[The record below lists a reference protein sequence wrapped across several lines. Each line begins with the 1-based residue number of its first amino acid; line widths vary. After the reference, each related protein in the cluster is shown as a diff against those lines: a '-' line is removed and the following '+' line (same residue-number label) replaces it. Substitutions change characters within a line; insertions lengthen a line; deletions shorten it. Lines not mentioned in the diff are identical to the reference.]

1 MVLQDV
7 SGATVPDAGVAP
19 GLLAHPKYR
28 PDIDGLR
35 AVAVLAVLAFHL
47 NLGPFDGGF
56 VGVDVFFVISGYLI
70 GLIILTEAE
79 NGSFSILRFYDR
91 RIRRILPA
99 LFVML
104 AVTSV
109 VCAGVLLPGP
119 LKTYSESLIACVLSA
134 ANLFFYGTTNY
145 FGDPAGTQPLIHTWS
160 LGVEEQ
166 FYIFFPLL
174 VMLARRWFPRHLKLV
189 CLAVAYAS
197 FALGWWLLRSDPSA
211 AFYLPTARAWELM
224 IGVLLAA
231 GVIAPTESR
240 VWREAIGLTGAFMI
254 AVAIFTFDKAT
265 PFPGFPA
272 LMPCIGTAAIIHSGA
287 KGDTLVARALSV
299 KPVVFVGLISY
310 SLYLWHWPLIPI
322 LDRHL
327 LSTFADHSYGK
338 VALLLGA
345 IAVATLSWRF
355 VERPF
360 RGKARIGRRTVFVS
374 AGAAAL
380 VLIGIGLAGVMSG
393 GWPGRFSAQEVRL
406 AAFLDNYETNDFRQ
420 GQCFLSRQDPYGNFD
435 RAACLPQAPGKP
447 NVLVLGDSHAA
458 HLWAGLTATLD
469 ANVMQATA
477 QGCRPTWPLAGDAP
491 SNCARLMSAFFEGKL
506 LAKKPDLLV
515 LAGLW
520 RPDDVK
526 RLPATLD
533 TLKAQGVNVVLM
545 GPVPAYKHSLPLLL
559 VQAER
564 RGDPGL
570 PRRERDHSY
579 DDTDARM
586 AAIAAAKGVR
596 YVSLTTLLCG
606 DGACLTT
613 LPNGNPVQFDTG
625 HLTAEASAVVM
636 RSAAQGGAFGAIPL
650 RQTSGANAAPT
661 ARRDTTS
668 SPAR

>member
-1 MVLQDV
+1 MQGET
-7 SGATVPDAGVAP
+7 GAAEPTSSVTA
-19 GLLAHPKYR
+19 GLLTHPKYR

-47 NLGPFDGGF
+47 GLGPFDGGF

-79 NGSFSILRFYDR
+79 SGSFSILRFYDR

-99 LFVML
+99 LFFML
-104 AVTSV
+104 AVMTP
-109 VCAGVLLPGP
+109 VCAAVLLPGP
-119 LKTYSESLIACVLSA
+119 FKSYSESLIACVLSA
-134 ANLFFYGTTNY
+134 ANLFFYSTTNY

-174 VMLARRWFPRHLKLV
+174 VMLAHRWFRGRLKLV
-189 CLAVAYAS
+189 CVSVALAS
-197 FALGWWLLRSDPSA
+197 FGYGCWLVGRDPSA
-211 AFYLPTARAWELM
+211 AFYLPGARAWELM

-231 GVIAPTESR
+231 GLVPAIAAR
-240 VWREAIGLTGAFMI
+240 VVREGVALVGVAML
-254 AVAIFTFDKAT
+254 AVAIFWFDKAT
-265 PFPGFPA
+265 PFPGLAA
-272 LMPCIGTAAIIHSGA
+272 LLPCLGAAAIIHSGTR
-287 KGDTLVARALSV
+287 GDTLVARALSV
-299 KPVVFVGLISY
+299 KPAVFVGLISY

-327 LSTFADHSYGK
+327 LSTFADHTYGK
-338 VALLLGA
+338 VALLIGA
-345 IAVATLSWRF
+345 IAMATLSWWF

-360 RGKARIGRRTVFVS
+360 RGKARIGRRTVFLA
-374 AGAAAL
+374 AGIGAL
-380 VLIGIGLAGVMSG
+380 VLIGVGVAGVASG
-393 GWPGRFSAQEVRL
+393 GWPGRFSPRVVRI
-406 AAFLDNYETNDFRQ
+406 AAYLDNYETNKFRQ

-435 RAACLPQAPGKP
+435 RAACLPQVPGKP
-447 NVLVLGDSHAA
+447 SVLVLGDSHAA

-469 ANVMQATA
+469 ANVLQATA
-477 QGCRPTWPLAGDAP
+477 QGCRPTWPLAADAP
-491 SNCARLMSAFFEGKL
+491 SNCARLMGEFFKGKL

-533 TLKAQGVNVVLM
+533 YLKAQGINVVLM

-564 RGDPGL
+564 RGDPAL
-570 PRRERDHSY
+570 PARERDRSY
-579 DDTDARM
+579 DETDAKM
-586 AAIAAAKGVR
+586 GAIAVEKQVR
-596 YVSLTTLLCG
+596 YVSLTQILCF
-606 DGACLTT
+606 DAEHCLTI
-613 LPNGNPVQFDTG
+613 LPGGNPVQFDTG
-625 HLTAEASAVVM
+625 HLTAEASAFLMSVVAF
-636 RSAAQGGAFGAIPL
+636 RGAFGAIPV
-650 RQTSGANAAPT
+650 RRNDGASAAPT
-661 ARRDTTS
+661 GHRDTTS

>member
-1 MVLQDV
+1 MQGQ
-7 SGATVPDAGVAP
+7 SAASEPATGVTA

-79 NGSFSILRFYDR
+79 SGYFSILQFYDR

-109 VCAGVLLPGP
+109 VCAWVLLPGP
-119 LKTYSESLIACVLSA
+119 LKTYSQSLIACVLSA
-134 ANLFFYGTTNY
+134 ANLFFDATTNY

-174 VMLARRWFPRHLKLV
+174 VMLAHRFFRAHLKLV
-189 CLAVAYAS
+189 CLAVAFAS
-197 FALGWWLLRSDPSA
+197 FGLGWWLLRSDPTA

-231 GVIAPTESR
+231 GVIAPTER
-240 VWREAIGLTGAFMI
+240 RMWREAIGLAGILMI
-254 AVAIFTFDKAT
+254 AVAVFTFDKTT
-265 PFPGFPA
+265 PFPGFAA
-272 LMPCIGTAAIIHSGA
+272 LIPCIGAAAVIHSGA
-287 KGDTLVARALSV
+287 KGDTWVARALSM
-299 KPVVFVGLISY
+299 KPAVFIGLISY

-322 LDRHL
+322 LNRHL
-327 LSTFADHSYGK
+327 LSTFADHTYGK

-345 IAVATLSWRF
+345 IVVATLSWRF

-360 RGKARIGRRTVFVS
+360 RGKARISRRTVFVS
-374 AGAAAL
+374 AGVAAL
-380 VLIGIGLAGVMSG
+380 VLIAAGLAGIVSG
-393 GWPGRFSAQEVRL
+393 GWPGRFTPRVVHL
-406 AAFLDNYETNDFRQ
+406 ASYLDNYDTNTFRP
-420 GQCFLSRQDPYGNFD
+420 GKCFLSRQDPYGNFD
-435 RAACLPQAPGKP
+435 RTACLPQAPGKP

-458 HLWAGLTATLD
+458 HLWTGLSATLD
-469 ANVMQATA
+469 ANIMQATA
-477 QGCRPTWPLAGDAP
+477 QGCRPTYPLAADAP
-491 SNCARLMSAFFEGKL
+491 SNCARLMREFFEGKL

-520 RPDDVK
+520 RADDLK

-533 TLKAQGVNVVLM
+533 HLKAQGVNVVLI
-545 GPVPAYKHSLPLLL
+545 GPVPQYNHSLPLLL

-564 RGDPGL
+564 LGDPGL
-570 PRRERDHSY
+570 PMRQRDRSR
-579 DDTDARM
+579 DDIDTQM
-586 AAIAAAKGVR
+586 AAIAVAKEVR
-596 YVSLTTLLCG
+596 YVSPINILCYG
-606 DGACLTT
+606 PDHCLTI
-613 LPNGNPVQFDTG
+613 LPGGNPAQFDGG
-625 HLTAEASAVVM
+625 HLTAEASAFLM
-636 RSAAQGGAFGAIPL
+636 RIVARSGAFAPIPL
-650 RQTSGANAAPT
+650 RRSDGASVAPMG
-661 ARRDTTS
+661 RRDTTS